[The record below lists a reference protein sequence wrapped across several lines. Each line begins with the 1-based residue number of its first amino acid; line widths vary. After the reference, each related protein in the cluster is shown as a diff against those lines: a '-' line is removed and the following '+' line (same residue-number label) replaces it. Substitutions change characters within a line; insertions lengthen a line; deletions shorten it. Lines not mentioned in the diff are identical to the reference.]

1 MKNYI
6 LKRILQLV
14 PVLFGLTILTFL
26 LLYISPG
33 DPAQKKLVSMEQ
45 TITEDMLEDMQKEM
59 GLDRPFIQ
67 QYADLSL
74 IHICNFID
82 ILNKMERRL

>member
-14 PVLFGLTILTFL
+14 PVLLGLTILTFL

-67 QYADLSL
+67 QYADWLTDVL
-74 IHICNFID
+74 HGDFGI
-82 ILNKMERRL
+82 